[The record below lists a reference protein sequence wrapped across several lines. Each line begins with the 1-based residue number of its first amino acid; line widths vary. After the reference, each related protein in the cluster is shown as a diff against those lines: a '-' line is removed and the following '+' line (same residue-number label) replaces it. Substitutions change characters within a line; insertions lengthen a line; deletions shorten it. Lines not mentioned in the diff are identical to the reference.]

1 MSYKAIFL
9 NTTFVVVDGYGYL
22 AMCLW
27 NSLQINGLFSLL
39 WSAYL
44 TIVLHKVGLQ
54 KKYFVCCRCYDLFI
68 QLMEGY
74 FVLRGTQTICRRK
87 CQSWKSKTSKA
98 SSCTESSIATRITIY
113 DGSREWHDESPIAR
127 LLAHMANNP
136 NPVEEKECRN
146 KYIDLIQK
154 EVKQMKH

>member
-1 MSYKAIFL
+1 MFSISKACNLAFSFLDKDYVEQEQVEEVLKWFITMSYKAIFL

-113 DGSREWHDESPIAR
+113 DGSRE
-127 LLAHMANNP
+127 
-136 NPVEEKECRN
+136 
-146 KYIDLIQK
+146 
-154 EVKQMKH
+154 